1 MYVNGRG
8 VPQDYEKAIEWFTKS
23 AVQGFARAQFNLGWM
38 YAKGKGLMQNYK
50 KAYMWFNLASHNGS
64 SEGQKSR
71 DIMAKKLSS
80 QDLIEAQKMTKRCL
94 DSGYENC

>member
-38 YAKGKGLMQNYK
+38 YAKGKGPYAKL
-50 KAYMWFNLASHNGS
+50 
-64 SEGQKSR
+64 QKS
-71 DIMAKKLSS
+71 LYVV
-80 QDLIEAQKMTKRCL
+80 QPC
-94 DSGYENC
+94 